1 MNNQKDLVKK
11 LYNISNSKTQS
22 DFADKVNEEQS
33 TVNAILRDKRKIS
46 LQKFI
51 DWCDFINVKI
61 TLK

>member
-11 LYNISNSKTQS
+11 LYNISNSNTQS